1 MRFPGLLKTAGIV
14 VFVFFFSGQAA
25 AEEGEKR
32 VPWTTSRIKGTP
44 EPPPPYRA
52 ERAYP
57 KLTFREPVFLVRTN
71 AIDRWFV
78 GERLGKIYSFPKKPD
93 VDKADLVIDLTKE

>member
-1 MRFPGLLKTAGIV
+1 MSFPSLLNTGSLLV
-14 VFVFFFSGQAA
+14 LVFLVSGQAA
-25 AEEGEKR
+25 GEEVEKR

-57 KLTFREPVFLVRTN
+57 KLTFREPVFLVRTS

-78 GERLGKIYSFPKKPD
+78 GERLGKIYSFPKKSD
-93 VDKADLVIDLTKE
+93 VEKADLVVDLTKD